1 VRQLFANPHISFKLT
16 NLYCLS
22 AAKSPLIL
30 TKTIAMDLSKP
41 TPQAFSA
48 YSEWL
53 ASPGVEVGVLINNA
67 GVSHSMPVSFA
78 ETSQEEMDTILQ
90 VVSLAHRSPG
100 GNRY

>member
-53 ASPGVEVGVLINNA
+53 ASPGVA